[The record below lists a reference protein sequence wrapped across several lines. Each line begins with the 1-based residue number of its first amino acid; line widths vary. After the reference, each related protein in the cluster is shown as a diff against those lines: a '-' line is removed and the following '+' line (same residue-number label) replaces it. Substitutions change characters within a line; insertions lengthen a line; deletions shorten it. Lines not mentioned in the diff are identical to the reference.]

1 VNDST
6 KARLAYQLRQAQRDG
21 HQVTEAEL
29 SHLKSL
35 RIQTL
40 GEELADA
47 RAAARLKA
55 SVTVTSEP
63 KQYSRHGEFSWFRD
77 VWAAEFRSNAAAKAR
92 LARHEKEMAAEEPHR
107 KAARQKAADEAY
119 ERAFAATAYE
129 RRILSEYADAGGR
142 PFERRALD
150 RIDGA
155 GGFGVVPGWLIDE
168 YVPPARAES
177 QLMQMVHQMP
187 LPSGVD
193 EINVPIL
200 STGSQ
205 TGPVADLVPP
215 AQRDWSDLFAGG
227 KVITVGGQVD
237 APAIWTDVG
246 SGAPVGGD
254 LDQIVF
260 GDLMADADLNLDGL
274 LIAGDGGN
282 TQPLGLFPPASTVG
296 TSLAV
301 FAPNGCTEATQQF
314 SYNGGSGTPLL
325 VTLMQAVSG
334 INRARGRYPSAIL
347 AHGSIAA
354 ILAAQVD
361 QQSRPLLPMHGPKQ
375 AAAET
380 EADEGVL
387 LHVGG
392 LPLYGDNNIP
402 LTFGGTYTPPARPY
416 VTGSGSQFAVKDGT
430 GASAIYSPLIP
441 LIPDDMHLWLS
452 EPRMRLLREVT
463 AGTLG
468 VRYQCYRYAVFIP
481 NRYQALESGTLA
493 NSGGWAKGAITS
505 YGVVTQE
512 GSNSL
517 LSVSGQGF

>member
-1 VNDST
+1 MNDSV
-6 KARLAYQLRQAQRDG
+6 KARLAYKLRQAQKTG
-21 HQVTEAEL
+21 HQVTAAEISEL
-29 SHLKSL
+29 QGL

-40 GEELADA
+40 GQDLADVTA
-47 RAAARLKA
+47 ENDRLKA
-55 SVTVTSEP
+55 SAKVSEP
-63 KQYSRHGEFSWFRD
+63 LTYSRHGEFSWFRD

-92 LARHEKEMAAEEPHR
+92 LARHEKEMAAEAPKR
-107 KAARQKAADEAY
+107 KAARQKAATEAY

-129 RRILSEYADAGGR
+129 RRILSEYADAGGL
-142 PFERRALD
+142 PFEQRAIS
-150 RIDGA
+150 RIDGS
-155 GGFGVVPGWLIDE
+155 GGYTVVPGWLIDE
-168 YVPPARAES
+168 YVAPARAAS
-177 QLMQMVHQMP
+177 QLMRMVHQMP

-193 EINVPIL
+193 EVNVPIL

-215 AQRDWSDLFAGG
+215 AQRDWSDTFASG
-227 KVITVGGQVD
+227 KVVTVGGQVD

-246 SGAPVGGD
+246 SGGPVGGD

-260 GDLMADADLNLDGL
+260 GDLMADCDLNLDGL

-301 FAPNGCTEATQQF
+301 FAPNGNTSSSQLFA
-314 SYNGGSGTPLL
+314 GAGSLL
-325 VTLMQAVSG
+325 TTLMQCVSG

-347 AHGSIAA
+347 AHGSVAA
-354 ILAAQVD
+354 ILATQIDANG
-361 QQSRPLLPMHGPKQ
+361 RPLLPMHGPKQ
-375 AAAET
+375 ATAET

-392 LPLYGDNNIP
+392 LPLYGDNNLP

-416 VTGSGSQFAVKDGT
+416 VTGSGAQFAVKDGT
-430 GASAIYSPLIP
+430 GASAVYTPLIP
-441 LIPDDMHLWLS
+441 LIPDDLHLWTS
-452 EPRMRLLREVT
+452 EPKMRLLREVN

-468 VRYQCYRYAVFIP
+468 VRYQVYRYAVFIP
-481 NRYQALESGTLA
+481 NRYQALGSGTLA